1 MKCTTGSGKPPPNGP
16 SASWWPR
23 LSSLCR
29 RGCVERT
36 LPAMPNP
43 GLTEGPV
50 NRKILGSLGLV
61 AGLLLAAF
69 VTYQFLAKPEPPS
82 PPQPFQGVI
91 QPEPPPQ
98 PAPVPAAP
106 PEPTPP
112 PAPEPALPPVTAP
125 VAPPEP
131 PPAGKE
137 SVLTPPAGAQ
147 AEPALLAGKFRRY
160 ADARRLLAKIQKQ
173 KMPAFIRKKG
183 KYYQVWA
190 GPFPT
195 SQEAAQARKNLR
207 AKLKISSR
215 QEKVE
220 IPVPK

>member
-1 MKCTTGSGKPPPNGP
+1 VSKN
-16 SASWWPR
+16 
-23 LSSLCR
+23 
-29 RGCVERT
+29 
-36 LPAMPNP
+36 
-43 GLTEGPV
+43 
-50 NRKILGSLGLV
+50 ILGSLGLV
-61 AGLLLAAF
+61 VGLGLAAF
-69 VTYQFLAKPEPPS
+69 FTYQFLAKPEPPS

-91 QPEPPPQ
+91 QPGPPPK
-98 PAPVPAAP
+98 PATLPAAP

-125 VAPPEP
+125 VAPLEP

-137 SVLTPPAGAQ
+137 IVFPPPEGPK

-173 KMPAFIRKKG
+173 KTPAFIRKKG

-207 AKLKISSR
+207 AKLKISPR

-220 IPVPK
+220 MPVPK